1 MYMFNRLEKLI
12 GEESINKI
20 HTKTVAVIGLGGVGG
35 YSLETLIRNGIENII
50 IVDNDVVDETNKNR
64 QIIALDSSI
73 GKYKVDVFEKR
84 IKDINKNV
92 NITKL
97 KIFLNEETIRIDS
110 KIYKYPHDYKGS
122 YVKQQ
127 YMPDNLI
134 NKKYYEAKLTSKY
147 EQSLNEIYKRIEKIN
162 KTEE

>member
-1 MYMFNRLEKLI
+1 MARIPLSVIVTEMALSPKSNSAYSALNKAI
-12 GEESINKI
+12 TDIESGNNYPIP
-20 HTKTVAVIGLGGVGG
+20 
-35 YSLETLIRNGIENII
+35 
-50 IVDNDVVDETNKNR
+50 
-64 QIIALDSSI
+64 
-73 GKYKVDVFEKR
+73 
-84 IKDINKNV
+84 
-92 NITKL
+92 
-97 KIFLNEETIRIDS
+97 ETIRIDS